1 MCSFLTLYTLA
12 SLNFTL
18 PVSEYVTSYISV
30 ANVTAKLVKFLHEAN
45 HGCTVATR
53 QWKCFSRYQ
62 YRNSITKKWNVDNT
76 WKKNDLVSG
85 KTKKHPSGRT
95 NKRLLTK

>member
-1 MCSFLTLYTLA
+1 MSSFLTLYTLA

-30 ANVTAKLVKFLHEAN
+30 ANVTAKPVPLLYEAN
-45 HGCTVATR
+45 HGCTVR
-53 QWKCFSRYQ
+53 PG
-62 YRNSITKKWNVDNT
+62 NENVSPVTNIVT
-76 WKKNDLVSG
+76 QLQKTETLIIPGKNDLVSG

>member
-1 MCSFLTLYTLA
+1 MSSFLTLYTLA

-53 QWKCFSRYQ
+53 Q
-62 YRNSITKKWNVDNT
+62 
-76 WKKNDLVSG
+76 
-85 KTKKHPSGRT
+85 
-95 NKRLLTK
+95 